1 VWPWQSLPAPP
12 CPTISH
18 DHVNASMID
27 VVPEIALTA
36 IQRSLSLG
44 QLVTALSLHQ
54 SRQLCIGLTLC
65 YL

>member
-1 VWPWQSLPAPP
+1 MS
-12 CPTISH
+12 
-18 DHVNASMID
+18 D

-44 QLVTALSLHQ
+44 QLVAPLSLHQ
-54 SRQLCIGLTLC
+54 RRQFCTGLTLC